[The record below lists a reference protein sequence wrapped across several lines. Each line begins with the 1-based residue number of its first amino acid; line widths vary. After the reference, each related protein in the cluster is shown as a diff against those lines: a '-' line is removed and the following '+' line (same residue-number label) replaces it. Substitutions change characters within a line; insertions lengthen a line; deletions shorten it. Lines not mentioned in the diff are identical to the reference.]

1 MEDIFVATDVLNKE
15 KVIEKI
21 KEPKGFK
28 VVMHNDD
35 FTTME
40 FVVFILISVFNK
52 NTEDANRIM
61 LDVHSM
67 GRGIVGVYPYDIA
80 MTKVSLVMKLA
91 KNEGFP
97 FKVTVE
103 EA

>member
-1 MEDIFVATDVLNKE
+1 MATDVLNKD
-15 KVIEKI
+15 KVIEKV
-21 KEPKGFK
+21 KVPKSFK

-52 NTEDANRIM
+52 STEDANRIM
-61 LDVHSM
+61 LDVHSK
-67 GRGIVGVYPYDIA
+67 GRGIVGVYSYDIA
-80 MTKVSLVMKLA
+80 MTKVSIVLKLA
-91 KNEGFP
+91 NDEGFP

-103 EA
+103 EV

>member
-1 MEDIFVATDVLNKE
+1 MGTKILNEE
-15 KVIEKI
+15 KVIEKV
-21 KEPKGFK
+21 KKPRKFK

-40 FVVFILISVFNK
+40 FVVFILSSVFNK
-52 NTEDANRIM
+52 NIEDANRIM
-61 LDVHSM
+61 LDVHSK
-67 GRGIVGVYPYDIA
+67 GRGMVGVYSYDIA

-91 KNEGFP
+91 KEEGFP

-103 EA
+103 EE

>member
-1 MEDIFVATDVLNKE
+1 MSTKVVNQE
-15 KVIEKI
+15 KVIDKI
-21 KEPKGFK
+21 KKPKGYK

-61 LDVHSM
+61 LDVHSK
-67 GRGIVGVYPYDIA
+67 GRGVVGLYPYDIA
-80 MTKVSLVMKLA
+80 MTKVALVMSLA
-91 KNEGFP
+91 KQEGFP

-103 EA
+103 EE